1 MAVTINGTTGI
12 ITPDIGVDGTTLV
25 VDAVNNRIGIGQS
38 SPTTTL
44 DVNGT
49 GTISNRLN
57 VGANDLN
64 NRAVNAINAS
74 TTVGAVSAN
83 NHNANGIL
91 FQGYNTS
98 VDANNAS
105 FVVESDGSTGI
116 GVAVPTAKLSL
127 ATGSGT
133 YALDLKGSAA
143 RQWGLHFTQTN
154 WLQST
159 LRIDEFNSNGTWAT
173 RLSIHNGGNVG
184 IGTADP
190 AGTLTIYKSSNPYLY
205 FQNSSSG
212 TTGSDGFSMVY
223 SGSDMYIANRENGIL
238 SYESPGGT
246 ERLRIDNVGSAQ
258 FTGQDSPSGRNTRI
272 SRYGSLLVATTG
284 ELISNA
290 RCAIDAGNG
299 DIKTIGNVESSI
311 NTSTYQ
317 TGINLHTSSNLS
329 TLTVYSNNSA
339 THRSF
344 VVYDNGQSVNADKY
358 RAAIY
363 ANGNILGRRLFLGG
377 STNGG
382 FDYNAIADTLEFLTT
397 NGGTHSELNA
407 TAYVPSTNGGKHLG
421 HHNKRWDNIFCNG
434 IRFGGKNTVA
444 TTLDDYEEGA
454 YVPRLFAGTGTTEP
468 SYAWRYGQY
477 VKIGEMVTVWGALG
491 INGSLSTA
499 TQTYIGGLPFPQAFD
514 HGAFFHYTQLHGY
527 TWASGYGDSGSTTRI
542 FLQSANSINDKLLLT
557 QGSNKNHVTHAMI
570 GNGQRFTFLFT
581 YAAG

>member
-12 ITPDIGVDGTTLV
+12 VTPDIGVDGTTLV
-25 VDAVNNRIGIGQS
+25 VDAVNNRIGILQS

-49 GTISNRLN
+49 GNVSSRLN
-57 VGANDLN
+57 VGASSLD
-64 NRAVNAINAS
+64 NRALSAYNTS
-74 TTVGAVSAN
+74 TTVGAVSATN
-83 NHNANGIL
+83 YNTNGLL
-91 FQGYNTS
+91 FQGYNAS
-98 VDANNAS
+98 VDSNNAS
-105 FVVESDGSTGI
+105 FVVKSDGSTGI

-159 LRIDEFNSNGTWAT
+159 LRIDEFNSNGTFST

-190 AGTLTIYKSSNPYLY
+190 AGTLTIYKGSNPYLY

-284 ELISNA
+284 ELLSNA
-290 RCAIDAGNG
+290 RCAIDSGNG

-329 TLTVYSNNSA
+329 TLTVYSNGSS

-344 VVYDNGQSVNADKY
+344 VVYNNGEGVNANKY

-363 ANGNILGRRLFLGG
+363 ANGNILGRRIFVGG

-382 FDYNAIADTLEFLTT
+382 FDYNPIADTLEFLTT
-397 NGGTHSELNA
+397 NGSTHSELTHN
-407 TAYVPSTNGGKHLG
+407 AYVPSASGTRHLG
-421 HHNKRWDNIFCNG
+421 YANKRWDTLYVDKIA
-434 IRFGGKNTVA
+434 FGGSANTSQHS
-444 TTLDDYEEGA
+444 LDDYEEGTWSPNVGGNA
-454 YVPRLFAGTGTTEP
+454 SYDIQWGYYVKVGSLVHCWGGLRTQPLGTGNARAINNLPFTAVNSP
-468 SYAWRYGQY
+468 S
-477 VKIGEMVTVWGALG
+477 
-491 INGSLSTA
+491 S
-499 TQTYIGGLPFPQAFD
+499 TQTGGGMIVWHDNAPNNLINTPAIAVTPNTTNSLINAKTS
-514 HGAFFHYTQLHGY
+514 GAGNLQDTTDFWQNNHRANFFITYYT
-527 TWASGYGDSGSTTRI
+527 T
-542 FLQSANSINDKLLLT
+542 
-557 QGSNKNHVTHAMI
+557 V
-570 GNGQRFTFLFT
+570 
-581 YAAG
+581 

>member
-12 ITPDIGVDGTTLV
+12 VTPDIGVDGTTLV
-25 VDAVNNRIGIGQS
+25 VDAVNNRIGILQS

-49 GTISNRLN
+49 GNVSSRLN
-57 VGANDLN
+57 VGASSLD
-64 NRAVNAINAS
+64 NRALSAYNTS
-74 TTVGAVSAN
+74 TTVGAVSATN
-83 NHNANGIL
+83 YNTNGLL
-91 FQGYNTS
+91 FQGYNAS
-98 VDANNAS
+98 VDSNNAS
-105 FVVESDGSTGI
+105 FVVKSDGSTGI

-159 LRIDEFNSNGTWAT
+159 LRIDEFNSNGTFST

-190 AGTLTIYKSSNPYLY
+190 AGTLTIYKGSNPYLY

-284 ELISNA
+284 ELLSNA
-290 RCAIDAGNG
+290 RCAIDSGNG

-329 TLTVYSNNSA
+329 TLTVYSNGSS

-344 VVYDNGQSVNADKY
+344 VVYNNGEGVNANKY

-363 ANGNILGRRLFLGG
+363 ANGNILGRRIFVGG

-382 FDYNAIADTLEFLTT
+382 FDYNPIADTLEFLTT

-421 HHNKRWDNIFCNG
+421 HHNKRWDNVFCNG
-434 IRFGGKNTVA
+434 VRFDGNNTVA

-477 VKIGEMVTVWGALG
+477 VKIGELVTVWGAMG
-491 INGSLSTA
+491 INGTLSSA
-499 TQTYIGGLPFPQAFD
+499 TQTYIGGLPFNQAWD
-514 HGAFFHYTQLHGY
+514 HGNFFHYTQLHGY
-527 TWASGYGDSGSTTRI
+527 TWASGYSDSGGDTRL
-542 FLQSANSINDKLLLT
+542 FLQTANSNNDKLLIVN
-557 QGSNKNHVTHAMI
+557 GANKNYATHAMF
-570 GNGQRFTFLFT
+570 GSGQRLTFCIT
-581 YAAG
+581 YVAG